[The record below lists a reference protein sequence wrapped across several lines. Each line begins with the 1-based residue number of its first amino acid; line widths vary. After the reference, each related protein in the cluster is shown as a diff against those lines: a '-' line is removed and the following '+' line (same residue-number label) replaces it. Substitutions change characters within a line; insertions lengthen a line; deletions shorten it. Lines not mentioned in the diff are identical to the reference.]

1 MYAEVRIKGL
11 FRRFVLYDGAF
22 LRFALRHCARYHPQ
36 VDADRQLPAQC
47 KGIGDARTLKERVG
61 VVAGHSLYLFF
72 GLDDIA
78 HTAVWCCTYKG
89 IPARQD
95 TEAHADAVGVAGEVG
110 AVFAQKGVAGI

>member
-36 VDADRQLPAQC
+36 VDADRQLPAQF
-47 KGIGDARTLKERVG
+47 KERVG

>member
-47 KGIGDARTLKERVG
+47 KGIGD
-61 VVAGHSLYLFF
+61 VAP
-72 GLDDIA
+72 
-78 HTAVWCCTYKG
+78 V
-89 IPARQD
+89 
-95 TEAHADAVGVAGEVG
+95 
-110 AVFAQKGVAGI
+110 